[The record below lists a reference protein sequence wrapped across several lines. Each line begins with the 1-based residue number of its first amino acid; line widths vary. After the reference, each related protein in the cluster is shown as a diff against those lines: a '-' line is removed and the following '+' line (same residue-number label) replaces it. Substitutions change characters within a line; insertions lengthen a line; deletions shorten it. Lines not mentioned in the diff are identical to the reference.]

1 MSMSVSILL
10 NLVWQLQGKSM
21 EPPSRE
27 TDAIKVYDV
36 TRAEVRRAVAEA
48 RSELKKVILAD
59 YFPFQHQML

>member
-1 MSMSVSILL
+1 
-10 NLVWQLQGKSM
+10 VWQLQGKSM